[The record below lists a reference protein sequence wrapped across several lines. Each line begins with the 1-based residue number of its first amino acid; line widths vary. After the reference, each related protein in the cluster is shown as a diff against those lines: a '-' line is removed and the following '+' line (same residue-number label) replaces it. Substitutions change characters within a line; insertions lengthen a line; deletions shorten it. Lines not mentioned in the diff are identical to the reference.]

1 MILGT
6 LLKSLMPTV
15 RKLVDGG
22 KVDGFIRSLKERYSE
37 REELMTGESVEIL
50 LTTEIDGCEYANLV
64 VLTPERTIRK
74 LIAQQRLSE
83 LITSLF
89 NEAEI

>member
-37 REELMTGESVEIL
+37 GEDLMAGESVEIL

-74 LIAQQRLSE
+74 LISQQRLSE